1 MRRTTIYLDA
11 ELEALLKAET
21 LRRKRPMADLVREAV
36 REYIARTAS
45 APPGA
50 GALASGRRDTADTA
64 ERTLAG
70 TAFGRRR

>member
-1 MRRTTIYLDA
+1 MKRTTIYLDA

-36 REYIARTAS
+36 REYVARTAS

-50 GALASGRRDTADTA
+50 GALASGRRDTAEDA
-64 ERTLAG
+64 ERILAG
-70 TAFGRRR
+70 TGFGRRG